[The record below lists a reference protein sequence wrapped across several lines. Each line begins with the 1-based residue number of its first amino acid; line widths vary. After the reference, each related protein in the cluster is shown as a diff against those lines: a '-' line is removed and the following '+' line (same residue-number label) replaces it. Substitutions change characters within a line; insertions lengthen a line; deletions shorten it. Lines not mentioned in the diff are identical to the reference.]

1 MQPPDFFFLATVIF
15 AIVIILYAYQKKK
28 IDISALLAS
37 GAVGTVALLTVGVD
51 WLYLILAFFIM
62 GNLITKYK
70 YGAKEN
76 LGVEE
81 GIRTFRN
88 VFGNGGAATIFAIFY
103 LLTDK
108 NPVLLLGFIGAMATA
123 TADTFATEIGQAH
136 EREPRLIINLRK
148 TKVGTSGA
156 VSLPGSIA
164 ALIGAGIISSIPL
177 LFSINLDKILI
188 FSIGTISG
196 FIGCNIDSLIGAT
209 IERKRVDKH
218 MTNFLGTLS
227 GGISAILLYTIHQV
241 IFF

>member
-1 MQPPDFFFLATVIF
+1 MQPSDFFFLATVIF
-15 AIVIILYAYQKKK
+15 AVAIILYAYQKKK
-28 IDISALLAS
+28 IDLSALVAAGL
-37 GAVGTVALLTVGVD
+37 VGTVALLTVGVD
-51 WLYLILAFFIM
+51 WLYLILTFFII

-70 YGAKEN
+70 YSAKKN
-76 LGVEE
+76 LGVAE

-103 LLTDK
+103 LLTDR
-108 NPVLLLGFIGAMATA
+108 NPVLLLGFMGAMATA

-136 EREPRLIINLRK
+136 EREPRLITNLRK

-156 VSLPGSIA
+156 ISLPGSIA

-177 LFSINLDKILI
+177 FFSINLDKTPI
-188 FSIGTISG
+188 FFIGTISG
-196 FIGCNIDSLIGAT
+196 FIGCNVDSLIGAT
-209 IERKRVDKH
+209 IERKKVDKH

-227 GGISAILLYTIHQV
+227 GGISAMLLYTIHQV